1 MSNQDEQMK
10 IPLAWAATIVSTII
24 GVAMQA
30 GVAHYRI
37 GELEH
42 QLVEFRAVQVVSAK
56 TNEQHELKLQRLEI
70 TLGNISDKLDGIAQK
85 LDRFEEGRRNVRP

>member
-10 IPLAWAATIVSTII
+10 IPLAWAATIVSTIV

-37 GELEH
+37 GELEREI
-42 QLVEFRAVQVVSAK
+42 VDFRAVQVASTK

>member
-10 IPLAWAATIVSTII
+10 IPLAWAATIVSTIV

-37 GELEH
+37 GELEKSII
-42 QLVEFRAVQVVSAK
+42 EAKAEQVISAK

-70 TLGNISDKLDGIAQK
+70 TLTNISDKLDGIANK

>member
-10 IPLAWAATIVSTII
+10 IPLAWAATIVSTIV

-37 GELEH
+37 GELEREI
-42 QLVEFRAVQVVSAK
+42 VDFRAVQVVSAK

>member
-10 IPLAWAATIVSTII
+10 IPLAWAATIVSTIV

-37 GELEH
+37 GELEREI
-42 QLVEFRAVQVVSAK
+42 VDFRAVQAASTK